1 MIMNKKIFCI
11 PRIVDKVEFIL
22 DFESSFKKKK

>member
-1 MIMNKKIFCI
+1 MFMIMNKKIFCI

-22 DFESSFKKKK
+22 DFESSF